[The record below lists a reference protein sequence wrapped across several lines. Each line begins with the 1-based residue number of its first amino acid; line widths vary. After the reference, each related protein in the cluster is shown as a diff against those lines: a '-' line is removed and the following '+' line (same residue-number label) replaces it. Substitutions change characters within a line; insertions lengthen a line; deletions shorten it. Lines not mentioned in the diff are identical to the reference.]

1 MMKSL
6 KYYLIVIGAVLT
18 LLLST
23 IGVSADSESDTVDDV
38 YHYAWSE
45 TRFTWQVSVTD
56 KPNIDITE
64 LSYSVE
70 GTKLVLSLTVDG
82 TIQSSEN
89 IVYWVF
95 YNSSDSTYYMTW
107 SDGTGTGIAMS
118 LDTTIGSFDYGE
130 VTAEGGTLSAEFDLI
145 GGTDES
151 ELWGWAAE
159 YSSEEASQEW
169 WGDWAPA
176 SYAPFD
182 EGDIT
187 GNENEDETGDGSE
200 DDQDTSGDDNSNTGT
215 TGTPGFEVITV
226 VMGVLFVIYLIR
238 RRK

>member
-1 MMKSL
+1 M
-6 KYYLIVIGAVLT
+6 IAIGAMLT

-70 GTKLVLSLTVDG
+70 DTKLILSMTVDG
-82 TIQSSEN
+82 TIQTSEN
-89 IVYWVF
+89 IVYMMY
-95 YNSSDSTYYMTW
+95 YNSSDSTYYMSW
-107 SDGTGTGIAMS
+107 GSEGGSGFAMS
-118 LDTTIGSFDYGE
+118 IDSTSGSYDLDPV
-130 VTAEGGTLSAEFDLI
+130 VTAVGGTLTAEFDLI
-145 GGTDES
+145 GGTEES

-200 DDQDTSGDDNSNTGT
+200 DDQDTSGDDTSNTGT